1 MSDRRAELAK
11 IHIAKKDL
19 GLDRETY
26 EAILW
31 DQAKVHSSADLD
43 AAGRR
48 KVLEHFKSKV
58 WRPKRNK
65 TSPTGRHKAT
75 GSKTQADKIRA
86 LWIAMHKAGI
96 VKSGS
101 EQSLNRYVKRITGI
115 DNLDC
120 LYPKNANRVI
130 ESLKQWQT
138 RVEGQSPCN

>member
-1 MSDRRAELAK
+1 MSDRHAELAK

-43 AAGRR
+43 AVGRR
-48 KVLEHFKSKV
+48 KVLEHFKSKG

-65 TSPTGRHKAT
+65 TSPASRYKAA
-75 GSKTQADKIRA
+75 GSKSQTDKIRA

-96 VKSGS
+96 VKNGS
-101 EQSLNRYVKRITGI
+101 EQALNRYVKRMTGI
-115 DNLDC
+115 DNVEW

-130 ESLKQWQT
+130 ESLKQWQM
-138 RVEGQSPCN
+138 RMEAQ